1 MQKSS
6 SWSERVK
13 KIFAD
18 EGGLGESGIRV
29 QMDGSAEGG
38 QFVTADHQQISILAL
53 APTEVESGWTL
64 SQSHAGMILSYFRLL
79 LLIQRDDWV
88 LAFAKSNKDALMEG
102 YVLLDIIYQFF
113 DVRQLWNQ
121 PHQLRQRTAP
131 QIAHQETNRSQD
143 DYLNWNRH
151 QPFQKVPKCLQ
162 GGLSRLARKNGR
174 RA

>member
-53 APTEVESGWTL
+53 APTEVESG
-64 SQSHAGMILSYFRLL
+64 
-79 LLIQRDDWV
+79 
-88 LAFAKSNKDALMEG
+88 
-102 YVLLDIIYQFF
+102 
-113 DVRQLWNQ
+113 
-121 PHQLRQRTAP
+121 
-131 QIAHQETNRSQD
+131 
-143 DYLNWNRH
+143 
-151 QPFQKVPKCLQ
+151 
-162 GGLSRLARKNGR
+162 
-174 RA
+174 